1 MSYQMSDTAPTTW
14 TKANLMGWLS
24 GGNYEEICDRLNAS
38 QDPQPKATEQQNKL
52 QSAYVMVTA
61 KDAPE
66 TFEEALEMLL
76 DLETKHEEARE
87 YSEARLAECA
97 AEIEE
102 LTDERDQ
109 YYDQVARL
117 DDEVEDME
125 DRIEG
130 LNDKVEEL
138 TEAMSAMKKEAEEM
152 NADGWKII
160 KENKELKDE
169 VIEER
174 KKTIEANE
182 KCVKMIET
190 LPNDMDEYSWDI
202 KQELW
207 VHQDESSEEEEEEEE
222 ESWYGPHRICAGR
235 EKQVEMSA
243 GEWKTIDAELDRV
256 ARTMWDDKESA

>member
-1 MSYQMSDTAPTTW
+1 
-14 TKANLMGWLS
+14 L
-24 GGNYEEICDRLNAS
+24 EE
-38 QDPQPKATEQQNKL
+38 
-52 QSAYVMVTA
+52 
-61 KDAPE
+61 
-66 TFEEALEMLL
+66 
-76 DLETKHEEARE
+76 
-87 YSEARLAECA
+87 
-97 AEIEE
+97 
-102 LTDERDQ
+102 
-109 YYDQVARL
+109 
-117 DDEVEDME
+117 EVEDME
-125 DRIEG
+125 DRIVG
-130 LNDKVEEL
+130 LDDKVEEL

-222 ESWYGPHRICAGR
+222 EESWYGPHRICAGR
-235 EKQVEMSA
+235 SGESSEEVEMSA
-243 GEWKTIDAELDRV
+243 DEWKTIDAELDRV